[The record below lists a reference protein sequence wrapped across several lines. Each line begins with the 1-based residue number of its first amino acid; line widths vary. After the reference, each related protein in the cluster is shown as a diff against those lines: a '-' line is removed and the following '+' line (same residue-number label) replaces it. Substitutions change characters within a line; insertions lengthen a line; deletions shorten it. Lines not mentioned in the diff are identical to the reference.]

1 MAYSV
6 FYLGT
11 QSYGNSQN
19 DSVCNLMLTVDAKR
33 FHLLLYLEQ
42 HLEASHIDSLRL
54 YYHLMV
60 T

>member
-1 MAYSV
+1 
-6 FYLGT
+6 
-11 QSYGNSQN
+11 
-19 DSVCNLMLTVDAKR
+19 MLTVDAKR

>member
-1 MAYSV
+1 MS
-6 FYLGT
+6 
-11 QSYGNSQN
+11 
-19 DSVCNLMLTVDAKR
+19 TVDAKR

-42 HLEASHIDSLRL
+42 RLEASLIDSLRL